1 VRPLRAALAIP
12 LLLPLALGGCATSYP
27 RLSFA
32 VEQRILRETT
42 LDDMPE
48 GHAEV
53 GDSVVRVVRTGRSA
67 GACSGALVGPRHVLT
82 AQHCVVQIDALHELT
97 MTPLHAGDMHVE
109 LGGGYL
115 PWGRVGVREV
125 HACDGYIHD
134 VEHDVAVLILS
145 KPVPPSVP
153 VFELAFDVPK
163 EAGVYEL
170 AGFGSD
176 VKPRNIPLTSWY
188 VSSVTRHMH
197 RGPVITTTDGAIM
210 VRLPGAPGDS
220 GGPIVDVATGRIA
233 AVVSRGRTGDRDND
247 AEGPLVAG
255 ARLMECKKTIAM
267 ALAR

>member
-1 VRPLRAALAIP
+1 MRS
-12 LLLPLALGGCATSYP
+12 LLLTLAAVPLFLAGCANSYP

-48 GHAEV
+48 GHVEP

-82 AQHCVVQIDALHELT
+82 AQHCVVQIDALQELT
-97 MTPLHAGDMHVE
+97 MTPLTAGDMHVE

-125 HACDGYIHD
+125 HACEGYMHD

-145 KPVPPSVP
+145 KPVPAGVP
-153 VFELAFDVPK
+153 IFELGFDVPQ
-163 EAGVYEL
+163 EAAIFEL
-170 AGFGSD
+170 AGFGAD
-176 VKPRNIPLTSWY
+176 VKPRNIPMTSWY
-188 VSSVTRHMH
+188 VSSVKRHVH
-197 RGPVITTTDGAIM
+197 RGPVIATTDGAIM
-210 VRLPGAPGDS
+210 VELPGAPGDS
-220 GGPIVDVATGRIA
+220 GGPIVDVASGRIA
-233 AVVSRGRTGDRDND
+233 GVVSRGRSGKADGER
-247 AEGPLVAG
+247 EGVTPLVAG
-255 ARLMECKKTIAM
+255 ARLIGCKKTIAM